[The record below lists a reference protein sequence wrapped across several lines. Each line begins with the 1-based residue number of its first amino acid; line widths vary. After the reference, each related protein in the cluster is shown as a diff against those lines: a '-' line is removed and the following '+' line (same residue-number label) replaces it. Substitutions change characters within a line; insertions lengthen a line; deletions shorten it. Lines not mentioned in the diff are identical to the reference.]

1 MPPLALAALFH
12 RALPWLSP
20 DGRAVIRTLICDNG
34 RVGSAQAL
42 CERLGLRSRFQLN
55 RLLHREGLP
64 PYEEL
69 AGWVCVFYWLLQAD
83 AGGGQ
88 RALRSL
94 AGQAHMEA
102 ASCYRLVRRVTGR
115 CWKKLRRVGT
125 DEAVRMFL
133 QRTNAPRALTPDVR
147 QSPRKHYAAAVSI
160 QPASESPCDGEGPRR
175 LALSGS
181 PYGVAVRGR
190 DLAYVTRAHAAAIE
204 RVDLL
209 RGGLGG
215 SIPLGCTPTCVAFSP
230 SGLHAY
236 VSVQFSDE
244 IAVID
249 TVRHEPTRVLCVS
262 GQPYPLVVSPSGH
275 TLYVATNEDRLFG
288 ICPQNG
294 RLFGSLRLPT
304 SSHHLALHPAGGRL
318 YVATRTGGSVLEVDT
333 RRYEVLRTFS
343 LGGWTQ
349 GLVVSADGT
358 TLFAAN
364 EQHGLDVVRLATG
377 KCIKR
382 LELESGA
389 VSLARSPDDRLLY
402 AGLVHAGKV
411 AAIDLTSHTLR
422 AVLNTGGRPR
432 EIAFGPGHV
441 IVANESGWIDL
452 LPMDRRRIYSF
463 DKPSPPTAP
472 VALSVS

>member
-20 DGRAVIRTLICDNG
+20 DGRAVVSTLICNNG

-69 AGWVCVFYWLLQAD
+69 AGWVCVFHWLLQAD
-83 AGGGQ
+83 AGGG
-88 RALRSL
+88 RGALRSL

-115 CWKKLRRVGT
+115 CWKNLRRIGT
-125 DEAVRMFL
+125 DEAVRLFL
-133 QRTNAPRALTPDVR
+133 RRTSAPRLPEAQP
-147 QSPRKHYAAAVSI
+147 PRKHHAAAASI
-160 QPASESPCDGEGPRR
+160 QPTSASPRDGERPRR

-190 DLAYVTRAHAAAIE
+190 DLAYVTRPQAAAIE

-209 RGGLGG
+209 SGRLDG

-236 VSVQFSDE
+236 VSVQFCDE

-249 TVRHEPTRVLCVS
+249 TVRHVQTRVLRVS
-262 GQPYPLVVSPSGH
+262 GDPYPLAVSPSGH

-294 RLFGSLRLPT
+294 RLVGSLRLPMT
-304 SSHHLALHPAGGRL
+304 SHHLALHPAGGRL

-333 RRYEVLRTFS
+333 RRYEILRTFS

-364 EQHGLDVVRLATG
+364 EHHGLDVVRLATG
-377 KCIKR
+377 TCIAR
-382 LELESGA
+382 LELEGGA
-389 VSLARSPDDRLLY
+389 VSLARSPDERLLY

-411 AAIDLTSHTLR
+411 AAIDPATHRLH

-432 EIAFGPGHV
+432 EIGFGSGHV

-452 LPMDRRRIYSF
+452 LPIDRRHIYSF
-463 DKPSPPTAP
+463 DKPSPPTASI
-472 VALSVS
+472 ALSVS